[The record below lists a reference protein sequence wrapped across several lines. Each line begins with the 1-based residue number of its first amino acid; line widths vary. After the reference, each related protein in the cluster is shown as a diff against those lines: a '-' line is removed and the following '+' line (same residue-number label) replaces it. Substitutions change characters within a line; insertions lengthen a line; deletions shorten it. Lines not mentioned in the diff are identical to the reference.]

1 MVIMFTVIVFGLL
14 VIMGVFRIQ
23 RSTASLL
30 ISVLAAFSAWGLIGV
45 KRLNFLL
52 QRTGRFDQTF
62 SLTELHLFEVASSL
76 MLLLILLFPVG
87 PDSRPDLQEG
97 ILRMVMAWFNHP
109 ERLPAL
115 LLLVGL
121 AITSYGIGVLFRGD
135 FIVYFVVVIG
145 LVTVTAAAGV
155 WAHRDPVAQMA
166 GFSLTIYI
174 LVLVLASSCTEGG
187 WGSSVI

>member
-1 MVIMFTVIVFGLL
+1 
-14 VIMGVFRIQ
+14 MGVFRIQ
-23 RSTASLL
+23 RSTSSLV
-30 ISVLAAFSAWGLIGV
+30 ISVLSAFSAWGLIRV

-87 PDSRPDLQEG
+87 PDRPDLQEG

-109 ERLPAL
+109 ERLPVAL

-135 FIVYFVVVIG
+135 FCVYLVVAIG

-155 WAHRDPVAQMA
+155 WAHRVPVAQMA
-166 GFSLTIYI
+166 GFSLTVYI
-174 LVLVLASSCTEGG
+174 LVLLASSCTEGG

>member
-1 MVIMFTVIVFGLL
+1 MDVDPELLEVMVIMFTVIVFGLL

-87 PDSRPDLQEG
+87 PDRPDLQG
-97 ILRMVMAWFNHP
+97 A
-109 ERLPAL
+109 
-115 LLLVGL
+115 
-121 AITSYGIGVLFRGD
+121 
-135 FIVYFVVVIG
+135 
-145 LVTVTAAAGV
+145 
-155 WAHRDPVAQMA
+155 
-166 GFSLTIYI
+166 
-174 LVLVLASSCTEGG
+174 
-187 WGSSVI
+187 